1 MNNADLSKKISFVYY
16 TNSLGNLV
24 LNIHNMLVPLKII
37 IYDNAQEFGQYN
49 TVNWFILHYNFNI

>member
-1 MNNADLSKKISFVYY
+1 MRIYLKKNGFVYY

-49 TVNWFILHYNFNI
+49 TVK